1 VQLVIDT
8 YGASLGVKDSMFC
21 VKTEDDSRRVSP
33 DKVDSILITRSAS
46 VSTTAIQLAIEKGI
60 EMVFMDRGGT
70 PYARIWSN
78 RFGSITTIR
87 RKQLEFSRSKA
98 AMGWL
103 KKLVIR
109 KMDNQQALALSLM
122 RPDRSTNALIDKTVK
137 RIEEYKKKVR
147 NCPSTDLA
155 GLCASLRGWE
165 GAASRWYFR
174 CISLHLPEQYRFEGR
189 SQRPAADMFNAMLNY
204 AYGILY
210 HRVEGA
216 LISAGVDPYIGVLH
230 RDEYNR
236 PVFTYDFIENFRM
249 WADYVVVNLCMQEV
263 VFREFFT
270 AEKGAYFLDTP
281 GKRIL
286 VHAFNDYFSEV
297 VRFHGKERSRNTHID
312 IAAQE
317 FARYML
323 KWKHGDQES
332 F

>member
-1 VQLVIDT
+1 MQLVIDT
-8 YGASLGVKDSMFC
+8 YGASVGVEDGLFC
-21 VKTEDDSRRVSP
+21 VRTADDTRRLSP

-46 VSTTAIQLAIEKGI
+46 VSTAAILLAVEKGI
-60 EMVFMDRGGT
+60 EMVFMDRGGA

-78 RFGSITTIR
+78 RFGSVSTVR
-87 RKQLEFSRSKA
+87 RKQLEFSRSKD

-109 KMDNQQALALSLM
+109 KLDNQQALVMSLM
-122 RPDRSTNALIDKTVK
+122 RPDRSTNALIDRTVN
-137 RIEEYKKKVR
+137 RIEGYKKKVR
-147 NCPSTDLA
+147 NCEADTLA
-155 GLCASLRGWE
+155 GLGPSLRGWE
-165 GAASRWYFR
+165 GAASRWYFS
-174 CISLHLPEQYRFEGR
+174 CISRHLPEQYRFESR
-189 SQRPAADMFNAMLNY
+189 SRQPAGDMFNTMLNY

-216 LISAGVDPYIGVLH
+216 LIRAGVDPYIGILH

-263 VFREFFT
+263 VFREFF
-270 AEKGAYFLDTP
+270 AEEKGAYFLDTP

-286 VHAFNDYFSEV
+286 VHAFNDYFGEV
-297 VRFHGKERSRNTHID
+297 VHFNGLERSRNTHID
-312 IAAQE
+312 LAAQD
-317 FARYML
+317 FASFLL
-323 KWKHGDQES
+323 KWKPSGQS